1 MTLEGLLVTAADSI
15 AASVD
20 SATASVAFKPH
31 QEDDEAPFRV
41 AVEIVYSNALA
52 RDATG
57 FGRTID
63 EAWQNMR
70 EDLEAWMA
78 CGWKLRHPRDQDG

>member
-1 MTLEGLLVTAADSI
+1 MTLEGLLSTAADSI
-15 AASVD
+15 AASVG

-41 AVEIVYSNALA
+41 AIDIVCSVHTGREAV
-52 RDATG
+52 G
-57 FGRTID
+57 FGATIE